1 MDYINRYIEPAI
13 LDALKPG
20 KAIVLLGARRVGK
33 TELLKF
39 LRRNLSS
46 DHLFLNGDDLDTNDI
61 LSRKTVQNYRGL
73 IGDHDL
79 LIIDEAQEIDN
90 IGSKIKLML
99 DSFDGLRI
107 IATGSSAFDL
117 KNQTGEPLVGRK
129 TSFHLFPF
137 AQMELSPFETNV
149 HTKVKLPDRL
159 VFGTYP
165 ELDNLTSK
173 VDKIGYLKEILD
185 SYLLKD
191 ILTYDGIKNRSV
203 IYELLRKVA
212 YRVGTELSIE
222 GLGNEL
228 GISKNT
234 VDRYLDILSKVFV
247 IHQVSG
253 FSRNLDNEITK
264 KKKWYF
270 YDNGIRNALIANF
283 NDLDLRDD
291 VGALWENYLV
301 AERMKRLSYMQSY
314 AHYYFWRTHRGQEI
328 DWVEEIDGKLY
339 AYEFKWNNRKARV
352 PSAWERAYPDADY
365 TVVNRENYLDFIV
378 ARI

>member
-1 MDYINRYIEPAI
+1 MDYLNRYIEPAF

-20 KAIVLLGARRVGK
+20 KAIILLGARRVGK

-39 LRRNLSS
+39 LRDNLSS
-46 DHLFLNGDDLDTNDI
+46 EHLFLNGDDLDTTDL
-61 LSRKTVQNYRGL
+61 LSRKTIENYKGMVGQN
-73 IGDHDL
+73 DL
-79 LIIDEAQEIDN
+79 LIIDEAQEIEN

-99 DSFDGLRI
+99 DSIDGLRI

-117 KNQTGEPLVGRK
+117 KNKTGEPLVGRK
-129 TSFHLFPF
+129 TTFHLFPF
-137 AQMELSPFETNV
+137 AQMELSPFETKV
-149 HTKVKLPDRL
+149 QTKVKLPDRL
-159 VFGTYP
+159 IFGTYP
-165 ELDNLTSK
+165 ELNNLTGRI
-173 VDKIGYLKEILD
+173 DKIEYLKEMLD

-247 IHQVSG
+247 IYQVSG

-270 YDNGIRNALIANF
+270 LDNGIRNALIANF
-283 NDLDLRDD
+283 NDLSLRDD

-301 AERMKRLSYMQSY
+301 SERLKLLSYNRSY
-314 AHYYFWRTHRGQEI
+314 AHSYFWRTHRGQEI
-328 DWVEEIDGKLY
+328 DWVEEVDGKLY
-339 AYEFKWNNRKARV
+339 AYEFKWNSRKSKV
-352 PSAWERAYPDADY
+352 PSAWQKAYPDAEY
-365 TVVNRENYLDFIV
+365 SVVNQENYLEFILPK
-378 ARI
+378 A